1 MKMHLF
7 EITFFFLKKKKKN
20 TLQKHFITEQFDMLG
35 INSTGAC
42 MPWDSA
48 NIFCFFVGIYS
59 K

>member
-7 EITFFFLKKKKKN
+7 EITFFFFLKKKNN

-42 MPWDSA
+42 MP
-48 NIFCFFVGIYS
+48 
-59 K
+59 